1 MATAAM
7 CPTCDKRRYDV
18 VFACDCDAIMNFP
31 LRCPHLRRLAA
42 LACLWVPVLAGA
54 QPAWPNKPIHFIVP
68 FSAGGAN
75 DLMGRAAAEGA
86 SKVLGQTVIVDNRP
100 GAGGSLGASIVA
112 KSAPDG
118 YTFLISAAGVISNSM
133 IKKSL
138 PYKDEDLLP
147 VALIA
152 LSPSV
157 VVVPQ
162 SSRHQTLKDFVEAS
176 KQGKGFNFATAGSG
190 STPHFVAEILNVKY
204 GAQLQPV
211 PYKSGSESTTAV
223 MGGQVE
229 GTSEASIIA
238 LPHILHDGKFKALA
252 TTWTQRISAYPQLS
266 TATEQGFPE
275 LKIAHWAGVHAPKG
289 TPDDI
294 MDKVAAAVDKAM
306 KDPAI
311 TQKLKALGIEPMGG
325 TRADFVR
332 FTQEE
337 RKRLG
342 EIVRAANMKDN

>member
-1 MATAAM
+1 MLKAS
-7 CPTCDKRRYDV
+7 PSHWLTCV
-18 VFACDCDAIMNFP
+18 AWCCWLLP
-31 LRCPHLRRLAA
+31 LSSS
-42 LACLWVPVLAGA
+42 A

-68 FSAGGAN
+68 FAAGGAN

-86 SKVLGQTVIVDNRP
+86 SKALGQTVIVDNRP
-100 GAGGSLGASIVA
+100 GAGGSLGASLVA

-118 YTFLISAAGVISNSM
+118 YTFLISAAGVISNTM
-133 IKKSL
+133 IKKNL
-138 PYKDEDLLP
+138 PYKDEDLVP

-152 LSPSV
+152 LSPSM

-162 SSRHQTLKDFVEAS
+162 SSRYQNLRDFVEAS

-204 GAQLQPV
+204 GARLQPV

-252 TTWTQRISAYPQLS
+252 TTWTHRLSAYPQLS
-266 TATEQGFPE
+266 TATEQGFPD

-289 TPDDI
+289 TPDDV
-294 MDKVAAAVDKAM
+294 MDKMAAAVDKAM

-311 TQKLKALGIEPMGG
+311 TQRLKALGIEPMGG
-325 TRADFVR
+325 ARSDFIR

-342 EIVRAANMKDN
+342 EIVREARMKDN